1 VFPFLITQHPV
12 RNQDVC
18 GETPKREVMI
28 TFKYKYIQVYTMQ
41 EEKLVRRVSEIG
53 NGAHIFAPKEWLN
66 EEVILIRIQ
75 KKAPKEEI
83 LKLLHPHLDKIIAV
97 FLYGSYARDEQD
109 KSSDMDVFVISSEKF
124 SVKSKGI
131 EVIVVPEDKIELAKK
146 LNPILFYS
154 MLNEA
159 KPVINSSYLKKLKSQ
174 KINFDYFKHFIQD
187 TEKAI
192 VSNKEIIDLD
202 TRLKNEYAS
211 ESLVYSLILRLR
223 GIFMMNLQLSRKNYS
238 KKNFSNWL
246 VKNSK
251 ADYDKIYK
259 IYQAVRN
266 EKKTEEKVP
275 IKQAESILD
284 FLAKENKKL
293 ERKLNGKKKEEA

>member
-1 VFPFLITQHPV
+1 
-12 RNQDVC
+12 
-18 GETPKREVMI
+18 MI

-223 GIFMMNLQLSRKNYS
+223 GIFIMNLQLSRKNYS

>member
-1 VFPFLITQHPV
+1 
-12 RNQDVC
+12 
-18 GETPKREVMI
+18 
-28 TFKYKYIQVYTMQ
+28 MQ